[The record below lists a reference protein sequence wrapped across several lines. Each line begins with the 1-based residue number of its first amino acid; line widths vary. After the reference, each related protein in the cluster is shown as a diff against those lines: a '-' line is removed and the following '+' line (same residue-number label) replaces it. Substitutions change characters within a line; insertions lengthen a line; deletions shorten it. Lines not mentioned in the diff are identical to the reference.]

1 MVRKNKTE
9 FYTLK
14 NDTIFKN
21 TFDTEESLKRLF

>member
-1 MVRKNKTE
+1 MIKEKTKQ

-14 NDTIFKN
+14 NDIIFKN